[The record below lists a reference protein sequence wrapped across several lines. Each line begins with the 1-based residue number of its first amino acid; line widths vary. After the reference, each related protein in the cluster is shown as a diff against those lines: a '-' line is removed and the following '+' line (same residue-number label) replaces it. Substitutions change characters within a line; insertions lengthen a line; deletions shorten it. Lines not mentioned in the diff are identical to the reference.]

1 MLDEIELDRED
12 IKRIGLE
19 EDRVVLQYVKNALQS
34 QLDLYPSTLKNDL
47 ERVNKADIEPDRKTA
62 ISYMIEQKRYLT
74 KLIEIYENEIN
85 RLVKED
91 TL

>member
-34 QLDLYPSTLKNDL
+34 MLDLYPTTLKNDM
-47 ERVNKADIEPDRKTA
+47 ERVNKADIETDKKTA
-62 ISYMIEQKRYLT
+62 IVYMIEQKRYLVR
-74 KLIEIYENEIN
+74 LIEVYENEVN

>member
-1 MLDEIELDRED
+1 MLDYIELDRDD

-19 EDRVVLQYVKNALQS
+19 EDRVVLLYTKNALQS
-34 QLDLYPSTLKNDL
+34 NLDLYPTKLENDL
-47 ERVNKADIEPDRKTA
+47 ERIKNADIEPDRKTTVLYL
-62 ISYMIEQKRYLT
+62 IQQKKLLI
-74 KLIEIYENEIN
+74 KLIELYENEIN

>member
-34 QLDLYPSTLKNDL
+34 QLDLYPTSLKNDL
-47 ERVNKADIEPDRKTA
+47 ERVVKTDIEPDRKTA
-62 ISYMIEQKRYLT
+62 IRYMIQQKKYLVR
-74 KLIEIYENEIN
+74 LIEIYENEIN

>member
-12 IKRIGLE
+12 IRRIGLE

-34 QLDLYPSTLKNDL
+34 HLDLYPTTIKNDL
-47 ERVNKADIEPDRKTA
+47 ERLNKADIEPDRRTA
-62 ISYMIEQKRYLT
+62 ILYNVQQKKYLVR
-74 KLIEIYENEIN
+74 LIDIYDKEIN

>member
-34 QLDLYPSTLKNDL
+34 ILDLYPTTLKSDL
-47 ERVNKADIEPDRKTA
+47 ERVRKTDIEADKKTS
-62 ISYMIEQKRYLT
+62 IIYIIEQKRYLVR
-74 KLIEIYENEIN
+74 LIEVYENEVN